1 MITITAFIPYL
12 TKGDFSPTELKDTVG
27 LTEINACGD
36 AVRPILA
43 RIDEARTIITK
54 PSTSSVIGSST
65 L

>member
-1 MITITAFIPYL
+1 MTTITAFIPYL

-43 RIDEARTIITK
+43 RVDEARTIFGK
-54 PSTSSVIGSST
+54 
-65 L
+65 